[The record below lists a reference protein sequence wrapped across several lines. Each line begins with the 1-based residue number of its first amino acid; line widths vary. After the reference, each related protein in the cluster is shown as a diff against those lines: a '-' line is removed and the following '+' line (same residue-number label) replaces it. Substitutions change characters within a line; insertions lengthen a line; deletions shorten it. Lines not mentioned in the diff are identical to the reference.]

1 MCATCGRDDTE
12 GVLLTKADLLPYVPF
27 DQGRFTEH
35 LRRVNPHAELL
46 PVSAVSGAGL
56 AEWHDWL
63 RAAVP
68 APA

>member
-1 MCATCGRDDTE
+1 MRELA
-12 GVLLTKADLLPYVPF
+12 AYVPVAVIEG
-27 DQGRFTEH
+27 DQETPMDAIR
-35 LRRVNPHAELL
+35 LL

-56 AEWHDWL
+56 DEWHDWL